1 MAHPLKEARKSAG
14 FSQQALADLASV
26 DRVTVAR
33 IESGK
38 YRASLETIE
47 NIIKALRA
55 NKIELSADAFLPT
68 SRDGDAT
75 IEMAGAA

>member
-1 MAHPLKEARKSAG
+1 MAHPLKDARKSAAL
-14 FSQQALADLASV
+14 SQKTLADLASV
-26 DRVTVAR
+26 DRVTIAR

-55 NKIELSADAFLPT
+55 NKIDLSADAFLPVSVDRT
-68 SRDGDAT
+68 PSQAEERA
-75 IEMAGAA
+75 